1 MTTYSATLFLIVLIL
16 LFSTPGAS
24 QSKAKPADGKP
35 ETLQGSRVSS
45 SQRTELPSH
54 YEKAETL
61 LKEGRFVEA
70 IAEYKSSLEDHPE
83 NEAAY
88 FSMALAQT
96 QAGLTKEA
104 VLSYEAALKI
114 NPQLWEAETNLG
126 MLLMNQQRFEQALMH
141 FQKASEL
148 NSKNFQAAFF
158 AAKALESLNRW
169 KEAAEAGLKALTLAE
184 DSAAKF
190 EVHASLGVMYLKAG
204 SLEEAEKHLVAA
216 RRHGGDPAV
225 DLELARLYWQEGEI
239 DKCVELLEPL
249 ALKHPEDASIQE
261 LLGRVW
267 LKKGS
272 LEAAIASLE
281 KALKY
286 QTDPQI
292 QQGVTLELAQ
302 AFQKLNQPD
311 KAIALLQPV
320 ASQSSDA
327 NLHFHL
333 GTLYLQQRTF
343 DAAAQSFL
351 RALQLK
357 PDCVECYSNLGSVF
371 MLQEKYPEAITAFS
385 RFKAARPDVAGAY
398 FYLGIAFDKLDD
410 VENAVAHYQRFLAL
424 DQGKSDKQGFQ
435 ARERIK
441 VLEKRRKKR

>member
-1 MTTYSATLFLIVLIL
+1 MTTYSAILFLIVLIL
-16 LFSTPGAS
+16 LPSTPCAS

-35 ETLQGSRVSS
+35 KTPQGRVSS
-45 SQRTELPSH
+45 SQGTELPSH
-54 YEKAETL
+54 YERAETL
-61 LKEGRFVEA
+61 LKEGKLVEA
-70 IAEYKSSLEDHPE
+70 IDEYKRSLEDHPE

-88 FSMALAQT
+88 FGMALAQT
-96 QAGLTKEA
+96 QTGMTKEA
-104 VLSYEAALKI
+104 ALSYEAALKI

-126 MLLMNQQRFEQALMH
+126 MLLMKQQSFDQALPH
-141 FQKASEL
+141 FQRALEL
-148 NSKNFQAAFF
+148 NPTNFQAAFF
-158 AAKALESLNRW
+158 AMKALESLSRW
-169 KEAAEAGLKALTLAE
+169 KEAAETGLKALPLAE

-190 EVHASLGVMYLKAG
+190 EVLASLGAVYLKAG
-204 SLEEAEKHLVAA
+204 SPEQAEKHLVAA
-216 RRHGGDPAV
+216 RQHGTDPGI
-225 DLELARLYWQEGEI
+225 DLELARLYLQKGET
-239 DKCVELLEPL
+239 DKSVELLEPL
-249 ALKHPEDASIQE
+249 AIKHPEDAAIQE

-272 LEAAIASLE
+272 PEAAIGALE
-281 KALKY
+281 RALKY
-286 QTDPQI
+286 QTDAQTR
-292 QQGVTLELAQ
+292 QGITLDLAQ

-320 ASQSSDA
+320 ASQSNNAS
-327 NLHFHL
+327 LHFHL

-385 RFKAARPDVAGAY
+385 RFKAARPDAAGAY

-410 VENAVAHYQRFLAL
+410 VENAILHYQRFLAL
-424 DQGKSDKQGFQ
+424 DQGTSDKQSFQ

-441 VLEKRRKKR
+441 VLEKRKKKR

>member
-1 MTTYSATLFLIVLIL
+1 MTIFSVVLFLLFL
-16 LFSTPGAS
+16 LFLPPNICAA
-24 QSKAKPADGKP
+24 QSKTRAADGKP
-35 ETLQGSRVSS
+35 KTPQSTVPS
-45 SQRTELPSH
+45 SQRTGLPSH
-54 YEKAETL
+54 YERAETL
-61 LKEGRFVEA
+61 LKEGKFVEA

-88 FSMALAQT
+88 FGMALAQT
-96 QAGLTKEA
+96 QAGLAKEA
-104 VLSYEAALKI
+104 VQSYEAALKI

-126 MLLMNQQRFEQALMH
+126 MLLMNQQSFEQALSH
-141 FQKASEL
+141 FQRAFEL
-148 NSKNFQAAFF
+148 NPKNFQSAFF
-158 AAKALESLNRW
+158 AAKALEALGRW
-169 KEAAEAGLKALTLAE
+169 KESAAAGLKALPLAE

-190 EVHASLGVMYLKAG
+190 EVHASLGATYIKAG
-204 SLEEAEKHLVAA
+204 SPEEAEKHLVAA
-216 RRHGGDPAV
+216 RQHGTDPSI
-225 DLELARLYWQEGEI
+225 DLELARLYFQKGET
-239 DKCVELLEPL
+239 DKSAELLEPL
-249 ALKHPEDASIQE
+249 AIKHPEDASIQE

-272 LEAAIASLE
+272 PERAIASLE
-281 KALKY
+281 RALKY
-286 QTDPQI
+286 QTDAQMR
-292 QQGVTLELAQ
+292 QGITLELAQ

-320 ASQSSDA
+320 ASQSNDA

-385 RFKAARPDVAGAY
+385 RFKAARPDAAGTY

-410 VENAVAHYQRFLAL
+410 VENAILHYQRFLVL
-424 DQGKSDKQGFQ
+424 DQGKSDKQSFQ

-441 VLEKRRKKR
+441 VLEKQRKKR

>member
-1 MTTYSATLFLIVLIL
+1 MTIHSVVLLIL
-16 LFSTPGAS
+16 LLFLSPALCAA
-24 QSKAKPADGKP
+24 QSKTKPADGKP
-35 ETLQGSRVSS
+35 KTPPVRVSP
-45 SQRTELPSH
+45 SQATDLPSH
-54 YEKAETL
+54 FEKAESL
-61 LKEGRFVEA
+61 LKEGKFVEA

-88 FSMALAQT
+88 FGMALAQT
-96 QAGLTKEA
+96 QAGLAKEA

-126 MLLMNQQRFEQALMH
+126 MLFMNRQSFDEALPH
-141 FQKASEL
+141 FQKALEL
-148 NSKNFQAAFF
+148 NAKNFQSAFF
-158 AAKALESLNRW
+158 AAKALESLSRW
-169 KEAAEAGLKALTLAE
+169 KEAAEAGLKALPLAE

-190 EVHASLGVMYLKAG
+190 EVHASLGAAYLKAG
-204 SLEEAEKHLVAA
+204 SPEEAEKHLVAA
-216 RRHGGDPAV
+216 RQHGTDSAI
-225 DLELARLYWQEGEI
+225 DLELARLYLQTGEY
-239 DKCVELLEPL
+239 DKGAELLEPL
-249 ALKHPEDASIQE
+249 AIKHPEDASIQE

-272 LEAAIASLE
+272 HEAAIAALE
-281 KALKY
+281 KALKH
-286 QTDPQI
+286 QTDAQTRQSI
-292 QQGVTLELAQ
+292 ALELAE

-320 ASQSSDA
+320 ASQSNDA

-385 RFKAARPDVAGAY
+385 RFKAARPDAAGTY

-410 VENAVAHYQRFLAL
+410 VENAILHYQRFLAL
-424 DQGKSDKQGFQ
+424 DQGKSDKQSFQ
-435 ARERIK
+435 ARERMK

>member
-1 MTTYSATLFLIVLIL
+1 MTTYSAILFLFVLIL
-16 LFSTPGAS
+16 FPSTPCAS
-24 QSKAKPADGKP
+24 QSKAKPADNKAKTP
-35 ETLQGSRVSS
+35 QGRGSS
-45 SQRTELPSH
+45 SQRTELLSH
-54 YEKAETL
+54 YERAETL
-61 LKEGRFVEA
+61 LKEGKFVEA
-70 IAEYKSSLEDHPE
+70 IGEYKSSLEDHPE

-88 FSMALAQT
+88 FGMALAQT
-96 QAGLTKEA
+96 QAGLPKEA
-104 VLSYEAALKI
+104 ILSYEAALKI
-114 NPQLWEAETNLG
+114 NARLWEAETNLG
-126 MLLMNQQRFEQALMH
+126 MLLMNQQSFAQALPH

-148 NSKNFQAAFF
+148 NPKSFQSAFF
-158 AAKALESLNRW
+158 AVKALESLSRW
-169 KEAAEAGLKALTLAE
+169 KEAAEAGLKALPLAE
-184 DSAAKF
+184 DSTAKF
-190 EVHASLGVMYLKAG
+190 EVHASLGVIYLKAG
-204 SLEEAEKHLVAA
+204 SPEESEKHLVAA
-216 RRHGGDPAV
+216 RQHGTDPAI
-225 DLELARLYWQEGEI
+225 DLELARLYWQKGET
-239 DKCVELLEPL
+239 DKSIELLEPL
-249 ALKHPEDASIQE
+249 AIKLPEDASIQE
-261 LLGRVW
+261 LLGRAW

-272 LEAAIASLE
+272 PEAAIASLE

-286 QTDPQI
+286 QTDAQI
-292 QQGVTLELAQ
+292 RQGITLDLAL

-385 RFKAARPDVAGAY
+385 RFKAARPDAAGTY

-410 VENAVAHYQRFLAL
+410 VENAIVHYQRFLAL

-441 VLEKRRKKR
+441 VLEKRKKKR

>member
-1 MTTYSATLFLIVLIL
+1 MTIHAPVPFLIFL
-16 LFSTPGAS
+16 LFCSLALS
-24 QSKAKPADGKP
+24 QSKTKPADGKP
-35 ETLQGSRVSS
+35 KTQGSS
-45 SQRTELPSH
+45 SQRPELPSH
-54 YEKAETL
+54 YERAETL
-61 LKEGRFVEA
+61 LKEGKFVEA
-70 IAEYKSSLEDHPE
+70 IAEYKTSLEDHPE
-83 NEAAY
+83 NAAAY
-88 FSMALAQT
+88 FGMALAQT
-96 QAGLTKEA
+96 QAGLAKEA

-126 MLLMNQQRFEQALMH
+126 MLLMNQQRFEQALPH

-158 AAKALESLNRW
+158 AAKALESLRRW
-169 KEAAEAGLKALTLAE
+169 KEAAEAGLKALPLAE

-190 EVHASLGVMYLKAG
+190 EVHASLGVIYLKAG

-216 RRHGGDPAV
+216 RRHGGDPAI
-225 DLELARLYWQEGEI
+225 DLELARLYWQRGEI
-239 DKCVELLEPL
+239 DKSAELLEPL
-249 ALKHPEDASIQE
+249 AIKQPEDASIQE

-281 KALKY
+281 RALKY
-286 QTDPQI
+286 QTDAQI
-292 QQGVTLELAQ
+292 RQGITLDLAQ

-320 ASQSSDA
+320 ASQSNDA
-327 NLHFHL
+327 SLHFHL
-333 GTLYLQQRTF
+333 GTLYLQQRAF

-385 RFKAARPDVAGAY
+385 RFKAARPDAAGAY
-398 FYLGIAFDKLDD
+398 FYLGIAFDKLDE
-410 VENAVAHYQRFLAL
+410 VEDAIVHYQRFLVL
-424 DQGKSDKQGFQ
+424 DQGKSDKQSFQ

>member
-1 MTTYSATLFLIVLIL
+1 MTIYSAVIFLMLLLFLHPALC
-16 LFSTPGAS
+16 AS
-24 QSKAKPADGKP
+24 QSKTKPADGKLKP
-35 ETLQGSRVSS
+35 PPSRVSS
-45 SQRTELPSH
+45 SQGTELPSH
-54 YEKAETL
+54 YERAETL
-61 LKEGRFVEA
+61 LKEGRFIEA
-70 IAEYKSSLEDHPE
+70 IAEYKISLEDHPE

-96 QAGLTKEA
+96 QAGLAKDA

-126 MLLMNQQRFEQALMH
+126 MLLMNQQSADQALPH
-141 FQKASEL
+141 FQRALEL
-148 NSKNFQAAFF
+148 NPKNFQSAFF
-158 AAKALESLNRW
+158 AVKALESLSRW
-169 KEAAEAGLKALTLAE
+169 KEAAEAGLKALSLAE
-184 DSAAKF
+184 NNAAKF
-190 EVHASLGVMYLKAG
+190 EVHASLGVIYLKAG
-204 SLEEAEKHLVAA
+204 SPGEAERHFVAA
-216 RRHGGDPAV
+216 KQHGADPAI
-225 DLELARLYWQEGEI
+225 DLELARLYLQKGEI
-239 DKCVELLEPL
+239 DKSAELLEPL
-249 ALKHPEDASIQE
+249 AIKQPEDASIQE

-272 LEAAIASLE
+272 PEAAVGPLE
-281 KALKY
+281 KALKHQPDT
-286 QTDPQI
+286 QTRKSI
-292 QQGVTLELAQ
+292 TLDLAQ

-333 GTLYLQQRTF
+333 GTLYLQQRAF

-351 RALQLK
+351 HALQIK
-357 PDCVECYSNLGSVF
+357 PDCVECYSNLGSVY

-385 RFKAARPDVAGAY
+385 RFKAARPDAAGTY

-410 VENAVAHYQRFLAL
+410 VENAVLHYQRFLAL
-424 DQGKSDKQGFQ
+424 DQGKSDKQSFQ

-441 VLEKRRKKR
+441 VLEKRKKKR

>member
-1 MTTYSATLFLIVLIL
+1 MITIYWAVLFVFLVPFRPLNIC
-16 LFSTPGAS
+16 AS

-35 ETLQGSRVSS
+35 KTPPSRVSS

-54 YEKAETL
+54 YERAENL
-61 LKEGRFVEA
+61 LKAGKFAEA

-88 FSMALAQT
+88 FGMALAQT
-96 QAGLTKEA
+96 QAGLGKEA
-104 VLSYEAALKI
+104 ALSYEAALKI

-126 MLLMNQQRFEQALMH
+126 MLLMNQQSFEQALLH
-141 FQKASEL
+141 LQKASEL
-148 NSKNFQAAFF
+148 NPKSFQSAFF
-158 AAKALESLNRW
+158 AAKALESLSRW
-169 KEAAEAGLKALTLAE
+169 KEATEAGLKALPLAE

-190 EVHASLGVMYLKAG
+190 EVHASLGVIYLKAG
-204 SLEEAEKHLVAA
+204 SLGEAERHLVAA
-216 RRHGGDPAV
+216 RQHGTDLAI
-225 DLELARLYWQEGEI
+225 DLELARLQLQKGEI
-239 DKCVELLEPL
+239 DKSVELLAPL

-261 LLGRVW
+261 LLGQAW

-272 LEAAIASLE
+272 PEAAIASLE

-286 QTDPQI
+286 QTDTQI
-292 QQGVTLELAQ
+292 RQTITLELAQ

-327 NLHFHL
+327 NLHFRL
-333 GTLYLQQRTF
+333 GTLYLQQRMF

-371 MLQEKYPEAITAFS
+371 MLQEKYREAVTAFS
-385 RFKAARPDVAGAY
+385 RFKAARPDGAGAY

-410 VENAVAHYQRFLAL
+410 VENAIVHYQRFLAL

-435 ARERIK
+435 ARQRIK
-441 VLEKRRKKR
+441 VLEKRKKKR

>member
-1 MTTYSATLFLIVLIL
+1 MTTHSAALFLFVLIHL
-16 LFSTPGAS
+16 SSTPSTS
-24 QSKAKPADGKP
+24 QSEAKPAEGKP
-35 ETLQGSRVSS
+35 KTPPSRVSS

-54 YEKAETL
+54 YERAGTL
-61 LKEGRFVEA
+61 LKEGKFVEA
-70 IAEYKSSLEDHPE
+70 IAWYKSSLEDHPD

-88 FSMALAQT
+88 FGMALAQT
-96 QAGLTKEA
+96 QAGLAEDA

-126 MLLMNQQRFEQALMH
+126 MLLMNQQRFEQALPH
-141 FQKASEL
+141 FQRASEL
-148 NSKNFQAAFF
+148 NPKNFQSAFF
-158 AAKALESLNRW
+158 AAKALESLSQW
-169 KEAAEAGLKALTLAE
+169 KEAAEAGLKALPLAE
-184 DSAAKF
+184 DGAAKF
-190 EVHASLGVMYLKAG
+190 EVHASLGVVYLKAG

-216 RRHGGDPAV
+216 RQHGGDPAI
-225 DLELARLYWQEGEI
+225 DLELARLYWQKGET
-239 DKCVELLEPL
+239 DKSVELLEPL
-249 ALKHPEDASIQE
+249 AIKLPEDASIQE
-261 LLGRVW
+261 LLGRAW

-272 LEAAIASLE
+272 PEAAIASLE

-286 QTDPQI
+286 QTDAQI
-292 QQGVTLELAQ
+292 RQGITLDLAL

-385 RFKAARPDVAGAY
+385 RFKAARPDAAGAY

-410 VENAVAHYQRFLAL
+410 VENAIVHYQRFLAL

-441 VLEKRRKKR
+441 VLEKRKKKR